1 MKINEVTLD
10 YLKEYLK
17 VDGNEEDTILTSM
30 LEASKTY
37 VKDYTGLS
45 EENLNAID
53 SLTIAMLTICS
64 DMYENRIYTF
74 TSKTVQ
80 PNMIAKSIMDMYSRN
95 LL

>member
-1 MKINEVTLD
+1 MKINEVNLD

-30 LEASKTY
+30 LEASKNY
-37 VKDYTGLS
+37 IKDYTGLS
-45 EENLNAID
+45 EENLNTID

-64 DMYENRIYTF
+64 DMYENRIYTL

-80 PNMIAKSIMDMYSRN
+80 LNMIAKSIMDMYSRN

>member
-30 LEASKTY
+30 LEASKNY
-37 VKDYTGLS
+37 IKDYTGLS
-45 EENLNAID
+45 EENLNTID

-64 DMYENRIYTF
+64 DMYENRIYTL